1 MEENLKYSIVI
12 PVYNEETNLTTLYDR
27 LKPVVNGLGDT
38 YEIILVNDG
47 SSDSSRSIL
56 EEMASKDATLVIVNF
71 AKNFGQHPAVAAGLL
86 QAKGDVVITLDADLQ
101 NPPEEIPKL
110 VIELD
115 KGYDMVSGRR
125 SNRKDTLFRKIPSY
139 ATNLIISTIT
149 GVRMKDYGSMLRAFR
164 QDTAKKLAEAFLK
177 KQAYITMLIPAV
189 TKNIKEISVAHDER
203 FSSTSKYGM
212 FRLIDTFLRIFF
224 TKSRKDLSDISDI
237 FVIDS
242 VVKHRDK

>member
-1 MEENLKYSIVI
+1 MEDNLKYSIVI
-12 PVYNEETNLTTLYDR
+12 PVYNEETNLPTLYSR
-27 LKPVVNGLGDT
+27 IKPVANGLGGS

-71 AKNFGQHPAVAAGLL
+71 AKNFGQHPAVVAGLL

-110 VIELD
+110 VSELN
-115 KGYDMVSGRR
+115 KGYDMVAGRR

-139 ATNLIISTIT
+139 ITNLIISVMT
-149 GVRMKDYGSMLRAFR
+149 GVRMKDYGSMLRAFKR
-164 QDTAKKLAEAFLK
+164 DTAKQLAEAFLE
-177 KQAYITMLIPAV
+177 KQAYITMLIPQV
-189 TKNIKEISVAHDER
+189 TKNIKEIDVKHDER

-224 TKSRKDLSDISDI
+224 TKSRKDLSDTSDI
-237 FVIDS
+237 FLIDS
-242 VVKHRDK
+242 VIEHGDE